1 MPITASVFEACF
13 SGPGSRSKRV
23 SDIYRILDM
32 LTPTFGR
39 PENLEKL
46 SGSEKGLCRGCVG
59 GCAGLCRH
67 FRAKGSKRAFLD
79 RAFSVQLSWL
89 PLPPFDRSLSH
100 VCGCACLCILDL
112 WLCCVCACVRA
123 CVRMCAHVCMRACV
137 LEETGG
143 KHNNYMG
150 NHTQT

>member
-13 SGPGSRSKRV
+13 SGPGIRSKRV

-32 LTPTFGR
+32 LTPAFGR

-46 SGSEKGLCRGCVG
+46 SSSEKGLCRGCVG

-89 PLPPFDRSLSH
+89 PPPPFRQVFVTCLWMCLSVH
-100 VCGCACLCILDL
+100 PGFVAVLCVRM
-112 WLCCVCACVRA
+112 CVCACVCVCVRVCVHVHVRA
-123 CVRMCAHVCMRACV
+123 CACARVCATVR
-137 LEETGG
+137 
-143 KHNNYMG
+143 
-150 NHTQT
+150 